1 MTTEILRN
9 KLYKKCDTLANLEWV
24 IFDEVHYINDMER
37 GSVWEET
44 IILLPRSVGIV
55 MLSATVEN
63 VKEFAD
69 WVSRTT
75 QKPLNVLRTYKRP
88 VPLRHFVYYQ
98 KEILVKVHEENF
110 DEHAYKNL
118 LNQIEEEK
126 KKKKIIKEQKR
137 KELFDKKA
145 EFENNKY

>member
-1 MTTEILRN
+1 MREDSNCLIMTTEILRN
-9 KLYKKCDTLANLEWV
+9 KLYNRCDTLENLEWV

-75 QKPLNVLRTYKRP
+75 
-88 VPLRHFVYYQ
+88 
-98 KEILVKVHEENF
+98 
-110 DEHAYKNL
+110 
-118 LNQIEEEK
+118 
-126 KKKKIIKEQKR
+126 
-137 KELFDKKA
+137 
-145 EFENNKY
+145 